1 MQVKADGSCWVY
13 AVLAGLNKL
22 EHVTPLPWGKKQQ
35 CRDVTP
41 KDQALDLEVRKWIA
55 DMNPG
60 VKRFSDVLK
69 VPDYARNRSVDKFLG
84 SFGGDYHLQ
93 QLCRRFDVR
102 VLEWDELDED
112 GEVLL
117 ITTTTIVY
125 LEKNTALR
133 VAREP
138 DVISVAY
145 SKDKDNHL
153 NVYVRN

>member
-13 AVLAGLNKL
+13 AVLAGLNQL
-22 EHVTPLPWGKKQQ
+22 EHATPLPWGKKQP
-35 CRDVTP
+35 CRDVTL
-41 KDQALDLEVRKWIA
+41 KDQTLDLEVRTWIA

-60 VKRFSDVLK
+60 VKHFADVLK

-84 SFGGDYHLQ
+84 SFGNAYHLQ

-112 GEVLL
+112 DVIM
-117 ITTTTIVY
+117 ITAKTFAFI
-125 LEKNTALR
+125 EKDTALR
-133 VAREP
+133 VARES
-138 DVISVAY
+138 DVINVAF
-145 SKDKDNHL
+145 SKDKDNHF